1 MGAHSPPQAAGLCH
15 TPFRACGELRER
27 LGVGGGP
34 GGTFTTPSPRPWE
47 CCQLCDMRPA
57 GNCPCRA
64 LRLLEWSSL
73 GCLYPVTKQE
83 LLEAHHVRAY
93 STSSLRLVTSLQK
106 RDCPRFTN
114 EETEAHRGPM
124 TCLHSWT
131 PNEAESGSA
140 SLRPPTQRE
149 LVQNG
154 MESAGCLQQGEKVRP
169 GGSWCRVQQG
179 GCHGTDQLIFVFFK
193 TTSHHNRNC
202 FICRCAAILRERR
215 ARGFVVAAQISQ
227 PPPASSAP
235 TGDADASPSLH
246 WVRPGRL
253 RDS

>member
-1 MGAHSPPQAAGLCH
+1 MAGPRGLSGLRPRSTVLSVALRLLIAGSDAQVGAHSPPQAAGLCH

-124 TCLHSWT
+124 TCLHS
-131 PNEAESGSA
+131 
-140 SLRPPTQRE
+140 
-149 LVQNG
+149 
-154 MESAGCLQQGEKVRP
+154 
-169 GGSWCRVQQG
+169 
-179 GCHGTDQLIFVFFK
+179 
-193 TTSHHNRNC
+193 
-202 FICRCAAILRERR
+202 
-215 ARGFVVAAQISQ
+215 
-227 PPPASSAP
+227 
-235 TGDADASPSLH
+235 
-246 WVRPGRL
+246 
-253 RDS
+253 